1 LSDLMV
7 KMFGFMRVAPMA
19 LPGLALFFVAT
30 LAGLPV
36 AAAAELSVLVTDTD
50 GRPVPDAVVTLAP
63 RSPEAT
69 VVAAR
74 APALPPHV
82 VIDQRNETFIPYV
95 QIVPRGG
102 EVVFA
107 NSDLTRHHV
116 YSFSPVKAFEFV
128 LAPGES
134 SAPVRL
140 ERIGVVAVGCNIHD
154 QMVAYLYVT
163 DMPWATL
170 TDQQGRAAIGA
181 LADGAYMLHIWH
193 PRLRPGRPE
202 PVQPVELAGAPGQ
215 ATITLALLREQP
227 HQMMDHERPRY

>member
-1 LSDLMV
+1 M
-7 KMFGFMRVAPMA
+7 P
-19 LPGLALFFVAT
+19 
-30 LAGLPV
+30 
-36 AAAAELSVLVTDTD
+36 AAAGAELTVLVSDAD
-50 GRPVPDAVVTLAP
+50 GRPVADAVVTLAP

-69 VVAAR
+69 VVAAH
-74 APALPPHV
+74 APALPPRV

-102 EVVFA
+102 EVAFS
-107 NSDLTRHHV
+107 NSDQTRHHV

-154 QMVAYLYVT
+154 RMVAYLYVT
-163 DMPWATL
+163 DQPWAAQ
-170 TDQQGRAAIGA
+170 TDSQGRAVFHD
-181 LADGAYMLHIWH
+181 LAEGSYMLHSWH

-202 PVQPVELAGAPGQ
+202 PTQPVELAGAPGQ
-215 ATITLALLREQP
+215 AAVRLALLREQQ
-227 HQMMDHERPRY
+227 HQMDHERARY